1 MYPYKLIEPN
11 LRAAKM
17 YSFKLDSKQN
27 RNRAHIKAF

>member
-1 MYPYKLIEPN
+1 MFPYDLIEPI

-27 RNRAHIKAF
+27 ENRAFIKAF